1 MLRKWRWS
9 SSSKRCF
16 FIFIFLFLLG
26 NCYSFTVR
34 AAAPATSTTTAIR
47 VVMDN
52 NYPPYAF
59 LDSNGA
65 IQGILADQWR
75 LWQEKTGIRV
85 ELQAM
90 DWNDALKGMKAGDFD
105 VIDTVFITTE
115 RLTWLDFSKPYA
127 RIEVSAFFNNE
138 ISGIT
143 DINSLRGF
151 SVAVKEGDAAVDLLQ
166 SHGINNLVFFGS
178 YEAIIRAAR
187 EHKVNVFVVDKP
199 PALYFLYKYG
209 IQRQY
214 NASLPF
220 NVGEFHRAVR
230 KGNTALLKA
239 IESGFARIS
248 PGEVQ
253 QIEKKWY
260 GAPLLS
266 FVSLRYLLAGL
277 WILFFLILG
286 LFYWNRS
293 LSSAVK
299 RRTAELEMRD
309 LELRKSEAQYRELV
323 ENANSIIL
331 RRDNQ
336 GRISFI
342 NEFAQRFFGY
352 QAGEVIGKSVVGT
365 IVPETDTAGRNLLV
379 MIADI
384 GLRPNNYVANE
395 NENMRRDGTRVWV
408 SWTNKPLYDAAGE
421 VSEILCVGN
430 DITDR
435 RRAEEAL
442 RRERQRLEFVIAGS
456 RLGTWEW
463 NVQTNETVFNET
475 WAGQV
480 GYRLE
485 ELEPCRLETWERLVH
500 PDDLARTRASLLS
513 CVEGEA
519 PDFDSEFRM
528 RHRDG
533 YWVWILGRGRIL
545 TSDSEGRR
553 RSMFGTHTDITR
565 IKQAEE
571 RLQTT
576 NELLSLF
583 IKHSPIYAFI
593 KEVTPTESRALHVSD
608 NYRDML
614 GISGSDMT
622 GRTMQELFP
631 AEFAE
636 KITADDWQVISRGVT
651 LHLDED
657 LNGRNYT
664 TIKFPIRF
672 GDRHLL
678 AGYTIDITE
687 RKRTEE
693 ELRRREN
700 QLQKILEIL
709 PIGLWFADKNGTL
722 LHGNPTGIKIW
733 GAEPQVPISEY
744 GIFKAWRL
752 PSHEPVKPDEW
763 ALAKTIR
770 QGVTIVDELL
780 EIESFDGKRKTI
792 LNYTAPVLD
801 DNGDLDGAI
810 VVILDISDRT
820 TLENQLRQAQKME
833 SIGRLAGGVAHD
845 FNNMLSVILGHTEL
859 ALHSLNPAQP
869 LYSRLQN
876 IREAAQRSAD
886 LTQQLLA
893 FARKQTVAPKVL
905 DLNETLA
912 GMLKMLKPLIG
923 ENIDLAWLP
932 GQDLGPV
939 KIDPSQIDQLLV
951 NLCVNARD
959 AIGGTGKVTIETGAT
974 VFDEAYCAGHA
985 GSIPGDYVLLA
996 VSDNGCGMD
1005 PEMLSHLFEPFF
1017 TTKKTGTG
1025 TGLGLATVYG
1035 IVKQNNGFINVYS
1048 EPGQGTTFRIYLPRH
1063 TAETEWRAKTDAAE
1077 LPEHG
1082 RETILL
1088 AEDEPLILEMTTA
1101 MLRPLGYT
1109 VLPATTPG
1117 EAIRL
1122 AREHTGEIDLLITD
1136 VVMPGMNGRDLA
1148 RNLLSLHPKLKCLFM
1163 SGYTANV
1170 IAHQGVLD
1178 KGVHFIQKPFTIRDF
1193 AAIIREVLHRD
1204 PA

>member
-1 MLRKWRWS
+1 
-9 SSSKRCF
+9 
-16 FIFIFLFLLG
+16 
-26 NCYSFTVR
+26 
-34 AAAPATSTTTAIR
+34 
-47 VVMDN
+47 MDN
-52 NYPPYAF
+52 NYPPYTF
-59 LDSNGA
+59 LDGNGA

-85 ELQAM
+85 ELKAM

-105 VIDTVFITTE
+105 VIDTAFITRE
-115 RLTWLDFSKPYA
+115 RLDWLDFGKPYA

-138 ISGIT
+138 LSGIT
-143 DINSLRGF
+143 DIDSLQGF
-151 SVAVKEGDAAVDLLQ
+151 VVAVKEGDAAIDLLRR
-166 SHGINNLVFFGS
+166 HGVDNLVFYKG
-178 YEAIIRAAR
+178 YESIIQAAR

-214 NASLPF
+214 NTSLPF
-220 NVGEFHRAVR
+220 HVGEFHRAVR
-230 KGNTALLKA
+230 KGNTALLQE

-248 PGEVQ
+248 PKEVQ

-260 GAPLLS
+260 GIPLLS
-266 FVSLRYLLAGL
+266 SISLHYLLAGL
-277 WILFFLILG
+277 GIPLVVILG
-286 LFYWNRS
+286 LFYWNGS
-293 LSSAVK
+293 LRKAVK
-299 RRTAELEMRD
+299 RRTAELEMRES
-309 LELRKSEAQYRELV
+309 ELRTSEAQYRELV

-352 QAGEVIGKSVVGT
+352 QASELIGQSVVGT
-365 IVPETDTAGRNLLV
+365 IVPETDSAGKNLQA

-384 GLRPNNYVANE
+384 GLRPNHYAANE
-395 NENMRRDGTRVWV
+395 NENMRRDGSRVWI
-408 SWTNKPLYDAAGE
+408 SWTNRPLYNPAGE
-421 VSEILCVGN
+421 VSEVLCVGN
-430 DITDR
+430 DITAR

-442 RRERQRLEFVIAGS
+442 RRERERLEFVIDGS

-475 WAGQV
+475 WARQV

-485 ELEPCRLETWERLVH
+485 ELAPCSFETWERLVH
-500 PDDLARTRASLLS
+500 SDDLAQTRTSLLS
-513 CVEGEA
+513 CIEGEA
-519 PDFDSEFRM
+519 PDYDSEFRM
-528 RHRDG
+528 KHRDG
-533 YWVWILGRGRIL
+533 HWVWILARGRIL
-545 TSDSEGRR
+545 TYDAEGRPLV
-553 RSMFGTHTDITR
+553 MFGTHTDITR

-583 IKHSPIYAFI
+583 IRHSPIYAFI
-593 KEVTPTESRALHVSD
+593 KEVSPTESRALHVSD
-608 NYRDML
+608 NYQEML
-614 GISGSDMT
+614 GIPGSEMI
-622 GRTMQELFP
+622 GKTMQEIFP

-636 KITADDWQVISRGVT
+636 KITADDWLVVSRGRI

-664 TIKFPIRF
+664 TIKFPIQF

-687 RKRTEE
+687 RKRTME

-722 LHGNPTGIKIW
+722 LHGNPMGIKIW
-733 GAEPQVPISEY
+733 GAEPHVPISEY

-752 PSHEPVKPDEW
+752 PAREPVKPEEW

-770 QGVTIVDELL
+770 NGVTIVDELL

-801 DNGDLDGAI
+801 DNGNLDGAI

-820 TLENQLRQAQKME
+820 ALENQLRQAQKME

-859 ALHSLNPAQP
+859 ALLSLDPTQP
-869 LYSRLQN
+869 LFPRLQN

-912 GMLKMLKPLIG
+912 GMLKMLRPLIG

-932 GQDLGPV
+932 GKDPGSV
-939 KIDPSQIDQLLV
+939 KIDPSQIDQILV

-959 AIGGTGKVTIETGAT
+959 AIDGTGKVTIETGAT
-974 VFDEAYCAGHA
+974 TFDETYCARHA
-985 GSIPGDYVLLA
+985 GFVPGDYALLA
-996 VSDNGCGMD
+996 VSDDGCGMD

-1017 TTKKTGTG
+1017 TTKKTGAG

-1035 IVKQNNGFINVYS
+1035 IVKQNDGFINVYS
-1048 EPGQGTTFRIYLPRH
+1048 EPGHGTTFRIYLPRH
-1063 TAETEWRAKTDAAE
+1063 NAKTGWRTQTDVE
-1077 LPEHG
+1077 GLPEHG
-1082 RETILL
+1082 YETILL
-1088 AEDEPLILEMTTA
+1088 AEDEPLILEMTMA
-1101 MLRPLGYT
+1101 MLEPLGYT
-1109 VLPATTPG
+1109 VLPAATPG
-1117 EAIRL
+1117 EAIHL
-1122 AREHTGEIDLLITD
+1122 AREYAGDIHLLITD

-1148 RNLLSLHPKLKCLFM
+1148 ENILALYPNLKCLFM
-1163 SGYTANV
+1163 SGDTANV

-1178 KGVHFIQKPFTIRDF
+1178 EGVHFIQKPFTMKKF
-1193 AAIIREVLHRD
+1193 AAIIREVLRLG